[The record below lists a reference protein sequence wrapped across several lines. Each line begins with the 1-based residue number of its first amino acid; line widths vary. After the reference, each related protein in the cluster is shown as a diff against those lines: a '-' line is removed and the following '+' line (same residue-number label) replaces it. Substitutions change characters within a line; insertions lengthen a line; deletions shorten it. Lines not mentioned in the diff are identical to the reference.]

1 MKIGLFF
8 GTFNPIHNGHIGI
21 CKEILEKKIVKEIW
35 LIITPHSPN
44 KNSYQIIDKY
54 LRLDMIK
61 LVISQIKN
69 IKVLDIEFNMKTPN
83 YTYLTLK
90 EIRKK
95 YPLNRYTLIMGEDN
109 FLNIDSWKNSTFV
122 KSNFKIISYPRTIE
136 NVDSVFNKFYDISS
150 SMIRDLVKT
159 NSSISNYVPKSVEKF
174 IISKKLYV

>member
-1 MKIGLFF
+1 M
-8 GTFNPIHNGHIGI
+8 
-21 CKEILEKKIVKEIW
+21 
-35 LIITPHSPN
+35 
-44 KNSYQIIDKY
+44 
-54 LRLDMIK
+54 
-61 LVISQIKN
+61 
-69 IKVLDIEFNMKTPN
+69 
-83 YTYLTLK
+83 
-90 EIRKK
+90 
-95 YPLNRYTLIMGEDN
+95 YTLIMGEDN